1 MATEAIPAAAPR
13 RRRPLR
19 RLERSALEGVLVREV
34 INFSSYW
41 RSLTFSSIVQPLIFL
56 LAFGFGFGSL
66 LDNLGGRAYLGL
78 FATGTVATAG
88 RFCLGFPRS
97 FRAVGAAKVPCTHLP
112 VPPPP

>member
-41 RSLTFSSIVQPLIFL
+41 RSSPFSSIVQPLIYL

-66 LDNLGGRAYLGL
+66 VQKVGGRGYVGVV
-78 FATGTVATAG
+78 ATGTRATAG
-88 RFCLGFPRS
+88 VVFSGFP
-97 FRAVGAAKVPCTHLP
+97 P
-112 VPPPP
+112 VFWRVCG